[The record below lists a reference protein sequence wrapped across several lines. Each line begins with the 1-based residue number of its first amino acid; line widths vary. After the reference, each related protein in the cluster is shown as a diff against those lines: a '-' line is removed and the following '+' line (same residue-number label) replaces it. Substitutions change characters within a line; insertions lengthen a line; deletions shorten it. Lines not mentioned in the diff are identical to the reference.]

1 MNQLYTNRLIKII
14 SPINEEVFSIELG
27 GSEQELREL
36 MGAILNVNPASIKGI
51 RDSFGNYHTIS
62 SAIKNNQLTMEYSS
76 FYFIVINHNQ
86 NNKSMNIKIDKNHL
100 NFNQNINEKK
110 GRSNSTLVNVH
121 DNEKIAFT
129 LFNEDY
135 IDKKKYDILKKMID
149 EKNEEIL
156 TLFKLYNKHGKHIQK
171 LSKQIVPI
179 LNDYNLKYH
188 KFEEIKKIPIHNIN
202 NTELYINILNTLK
215 YPQQDFD
222 QLKKFILC
230 NNNKVIKAFKQY
242 VISNNKN
249 ELKTTLDHIH
259 KDDNVP
265 LIENKFNETNENN
278 KKKKKKK
285 SPSKDFKKIEKIEK
299 ELLKILSQ
307 QSNFLQDINLIF
319 QADIGKLNNQE
330 KLNLFSN
337 EFKIKDPLNINSESK
352 NLIKEYY
359 NKQIKNKFLKKFND
373 KELSIYDELIKEN
386 DENIIKA
393 YKNFIIN
400 RNSEELSKEL
410 KKYIEKKVE
419 EREKEIISSS
429 EEEEEE
435 YEESE
440 KDEEEEEEDEHTFTS
455 ESMEGSDSESE
466 ENEKKSNSEK
476 NNDNY
481 NEDDD
486 NDYIISKSPNKN
498 SNDPAKLLNNNYKIN
513 TMRKKQ
519 NDELKKDSENIND
532 NKNEDEQKINIV
544 NLKKGEEIKN
554 ELKKGKNEHKVNFS
568 NLPGDKRKLNEFI
581 KVINGMAFEENDKSR
596 ILQLIN
602 EKNEEIMKIF
612 QKFQKNKMSLTKK
625 VLLNLL
631 NSLNSMNRKESS
643 NEDNKI
649 IKNSENDNS
658 NNKKKEKETFESFL
672 KKMEN
677 ENKLTKQKV
686 SYLLSEFQNGNNM
699 LLSFWEVY
707 IEGKDDAE
715 GLLESLE
722 IFLLKYGG
730 KIQKENNLKPT
741 TFTKDAN
748 EGKTPVSI
756 KTFKKDLVNYF
767 KNSERKQTKTKQKKI
782 IDLLIKEHFLS
793 QGSQKFFYEKISNEE
808 KNVTAAFEVFSVT
821 LNHIDFYETLNIIY
835 SNRNEN
841 EQNKDNQKG
850 EFLIKLNGILE
861 RGNFLENEINVV
873 KEEYEKKNNVL
884 MSILEVYD
892 PDDEEDTID
901 SIKSFITKIIHSKQ
915 N

>member
-1 MNQLYTNRLIKII
+1 M
-14 SPINEEVFSIELG
+14 
-27 GSEQELREL
+27 
-36 MGAILNVNPASIKGI
+36 
-51 RDSFGNYHTIS
+51 
-62 SAIKNNQLTMEYSS
+62 
-76 FYFIVINHNQ
+76 
-86 NNKSMNIKIDKNHL
+86 
-100 NFNQNINEKK
+100 
-110 GRSNSTLVNVH
+110 
-121 DNEKIAFT
+121 
-129 LFNEDY
+129 
-135 IDKKKYDILKKMID
+135 
-149 EKNEEIL
+149 
-156 TLFKLYNKHGKHIQK
+156 
-171 LSKQIVPI
+171 
-179 LNDYNLKYH
+179 
-188 KFEEIKKIPIHNIN
+188 
-202 NTELYINILNTLK
+202 
-215 YPQQDFD
+215 
-222 QLKKFILC
+222 
-230 NNNKVIKAFKQY
+230 
-242 VISNNKN
+242 
-249 ELKTTLDHIH
+249 
-259 KDDNVP
+259 
-265 LIENKFNETNENN
+265 
-278 KKKKKKK
+278 
-285 SPSKDFKKIEKIEK
+285 
-299 ELLKILSQ
+299 
-307 QSNFLQDINLIF
+307 
-319 QADIGKLNNQE
+319 
-330 KLNLFSN
+330 
-337 EFKIKDPLNINSESK
+337 
-352 NLIKEYY
+352 
-359 NKQIKNKFLKKFND
+359 
-373 KELSIYDELIKEN
+373 
-386 DENIIKA
+386 
-393 YKNFIIN
+393 
-400 RNSEELSKEL
+400 
-410 KKYIEKKVE
+410 E

-476 NNDNY
+476 NNDND

-554 ELKKGKNEHKVNFS
+554 ELKKGKNEQKVNFS

-602 EKNEEIMKIF
+602 EKNEEIMKIY

-793 QGSQKFFYEKISNEE
+793 QGSQKFFYDKISNEE